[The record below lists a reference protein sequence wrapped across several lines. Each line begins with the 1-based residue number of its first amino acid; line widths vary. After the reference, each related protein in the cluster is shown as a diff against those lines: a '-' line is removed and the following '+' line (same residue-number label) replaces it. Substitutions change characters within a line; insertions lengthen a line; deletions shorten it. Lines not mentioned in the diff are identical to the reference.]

1 MHHLLE
7 IVVDNL
13 DEGPLLDVHL
23 DNILEMLDVVVTI
36 VLADEIV
43 EIHQELGSSHSAHE
57 LGGDGIHE
65 VDELA
70 AERLEVSRGNGDATE
85 VAQTVGKERIH
96 RDGHTVRVT
105 GSAALVVLVKD
116 MALKILDVLVG
127 EATPVQ
133 GLDLVLHDVAVLL
146 DVVLLVKL
154 LAKRHYVLAGHIG
167 VGVELRSCGGVRGG
181 DIVFDEVPLLTE
193 VETSIEF
200 LDVGYR
206 HLLVDRHEALLDL
219 PADLA
224 AGDLVVDVEVLSDRN
239 HYCLGALLA
248 GRLVGLANAAH
259 QFDLVVFLKRTIGL
273 AYSYIHDIYIELI
286 DFYRKS
292 RLSG

>member
-1 MHHLLE
+1 MNHLLE

-23 DNILEMLDVVVTI
+23 DDILEMLDVIVTV
-36 VLADEIV
+36 VLADEVV
-43 EIHQELGSSHSAHE
+43 EVHQELRCGHRTHE

-65 VDELA
+65 IDELA
-70 AERLEVSRGNGDATE
+70 TERLEISRGYGDTTE
-85 VAQTVGKERIH
+85 IAQTVGQEGIH
-96 RDGHTVRVT
+96 RDGHAVRVA
-105 GSAALVVLVKD
+105 GSAALVMLVKD

-146 DVVLLVKL
+146 DVVLLVEF

-193 VETSIEF
+193 VEAGIEF
-200 LDVGYR
+200 LDVGYS

-248 GRLVGLANAAH
+248 GRLVGLAYATH

-273 AYSYIHDIYIELI
+273 AYCYIHIYIVLL
-286 DFYRKS
+286 DFGIS
-292 RLSG
+292 